1 MKYLTEDLYKKMQ
14 LFQLPLQDGF
24 TFEDLE
30 ELFEIDVHEFLMQE
44 LMAHDQWYDQY
55 LPAELHSRLFDK
67 KGEISFQELDDDL
80 LDMIR
85 NFRSSVEFEWSKA
98 SAKAKQNKQQVKK
111 TASLELRKLLD
122 MTLAESE
129 VRTIRGID
137 SKEVT
142 LEVYP
147 QWDLGKKLLIV
158 FGGVKGGWASKLH
171 PDDADWWMADEIFA
185 DEEREN
191 AYQFH
196 MMFGNAESVG
206 LVQLSFTE
214 VTIYEQDDIF
224 DF

>member
-44 LMAHDQWYDQY
+44 LMAHDQWYDKY
-55 LPAELHSRLFDK
+55 LPEELHSRLFDK

-85 NFRSSVEFEWSKA
+85 QFRSGVEFEWSKA
-98 SAKAKQNKQQVKK
+98 MAKAKQNRQQVRK
-111 TASLELRKLLD
+111 TASPALRKLLD
-122 MTLAESE
+122 MNLAESE
-129 VRTIRGID
+129 VRMIRGID
-137 SKEVT
+137 SREVT
-142 LEVYP
+142 MEVYP
-147 QWDLGKKLLIV
+147 QWDLSKKLLLQ
-158 FGGVKGGWASKLH
+158 FKGVKGGWASKLH
-171 PDDADWWMADEIFA
+171 PDDADWWLADEIFA

-214 VTIYEQDDIF
+214 VEIYEQDDLF

>member
-44 LMAHDQWYDQY
+44 LMAHDQWYDKY
-55 LPAELHSRLFDK
+55 LPEELHSRLFDK

-85 NFRSSVEFEWSKA
+85 QFRSSVEFEWSKA
-98 SAKAKQNKQQVKK
+98 MAKAKQNRQQVRK
-111 TASLELRKLLD
+111 TASPALRKLLD
-122 MTLAESE
+122 MNLAESV
-129 VRTIRGID
+129 VRMIRGID
-137 SKEVT
+137 SREVT
-142 LEVYP
+142 MEVYP
-147 QWDLGKKLLIV
+147 QWDLSKKLLLQ
-158 FGGVKGGWASKLH
+158 FKGVKGGWASKLH
-171 PDDADWWMADEIFA
+171 PDDADWWLADEIFA

-214 VTIYEQDDIF
+214 VEIYEQDDVF

>member
-1 MKYLTEDLYKKMQ
+1 MQ

-158 FGGVKGGWASKLH
+158 FGGVKGGWASQLH
-171 PDDADWWMADEIFA
+171 PDDADWWLADEIFA

-196 MMFGNAESVG
+196 MMFGNSEAVG
-206 LVQLSFTE
+206 LVQLSFTD

>member
-111 TASLELRKLLD
+111 TASLELRKMLD

-158 FGGVKGGWASKLH
+158 FGGVKGGWASQLH
-171 PDDADWWMADEIFA
+171 PDDADWWLADEIFA

-196 MMFGNAESVG
+196 MMFGNSEAVG

-214 VTIYEQDDIF
+214 VTIYEQDDVF

>member
-44 LMAHDQWYDQY
+44 LMAHDQWYDKY
-55 LPAELHSRLFDK
+55 LPEELHSRLFDK

-85 NFRSSVEFEWSKA
+85 QFRSSVEFEWSKA
-98 SAKAKQNKQQVKK
+98 MAKAKQNRQQVRK
-111 TASLELRKLLD
+111 TASPALRKLLD
-122 MTLAESE
+122 MNLAESE
-129 VRTIRGID
+129 VRMIRGID
-137 SKEVT
+137 SREVT
-142 LEVYP
+142 MEVYP
-147 QWDLGKKLLIV
+147 QWDLSKKLLLQ
-158 FGGVKGGWASKLH
+158 FKGVKGGWASKLH
-171 PDDADWWMADEIFA
+171 PDDADWWLADEIFA

-196 MMFGNAESVG
+196 LMFGNAESVG

-214 VTIYEQDDIF
+214 VEIYEQDDLF

>member
-147 QWDLGKKLLIV
+147 QWDLSKKLLIV
-158 FGGVKGGWASKLH
+158 FGGVKGGWASQLH
-171 PDDADWWMADEIFA
+171 PDDADWWLADEIFA
-185 DEEREN
+185 DDEREN

-196 MMFGNAESVG
+196 MMFGNSEAMG
-206 LVQLSFTE
+206 LVQLSFTD

>member
-24 TFEDLE
+24 SFEDLE

-158 FGGVKGGWASKLH
+158 FGGVKGGWASQLH
-171 PDDADWWMADEIFA
+171 PDDADWWLADEIFA

-196 MMFGNAESVG
+196 MMFGNSEAVG
-206 LVQLSFTE
+206 LVQLSFTD

>member
-111 TASLELRKLLD
+111 TASLELRKMLD

-158 FGGVKGGWASKLH
+158 FGGVKGGWASQLH
-171 PDDADWWMADEIFA
+171 PDDADWWLADEIFA

-196 MMFGNAESVG
+196 MMFGNSEAVG
-206 LVQLSFTE
+206 LVQLSFTD

>member
-44 LMAHDQWYDQY
+44 LMAHDQWYDKY
-55 LPAELHSRLFDK
+55 LPEELHSRLFDK

-85 NFRSSVEFEWSKA
+85 QFRSSVEFEWSKA
-98 SAKAKQNKQQVKK
+98 MAKAKQNRQQVRK
-111 TASLELRKLLD
+111 TASPALRKLLD
-122 MTLAESE
+122 MNLAESE
-129 VRTIRGID
+129 VRMIRGID
-137 SKEVT
+137 SREVT
-142 LEVYP
+142 MEVYP
-147 QWDLGKKLLIV
+147 QWDLSKKLLLQ
-158 FGGVKGGWASKLH
+158 FKGVKGGWASKLH
-171 PDDADWWMADEIFA
+171 PDDADWWLADEIFA

-214 VTIYEQDDIF
+214 VEIYEQDDLF

>member
-85 NFRSSVEFEWSKA
+85 NFRNSVEFEWSKA

-158 FGGVKGGWASKLH
+158 FGGVKGGWASQLH
-171 PDDADWWMADEIFA
+171 PDDADWWLADEIFA

-196 MMFGNAESVG
+196 MMFGNSEAVG
-206 LVQLSFTE
+206 LVQLSFTD

>member
-44 LMAHDQWYDQY
+44 LMAHDQWYDKY
-55 LPAELHSRLFDK
+55 LPEELHSRLFDK

-85 NFRSSVEFEWSKA
+85 QFRSSVEFEWSKA
-98 SAKAKQNKQQVKK
+98 MAKAKQNRQQVRK
-111 TASLELRKLLD
+111 TASPALRKLLD
-122 MTLAESE
+122 MNLAESE
-129 VRTIRGID
+129 VRMIRGID
-137 SKEVT
+137 SREVT
-142 LEVYP
+142 MEVYP
-147 QWDLGKKLLIV
+147 QWDLSKKLLLQ
-158 FGGVKGGWASKLH
+158 FQGVKGGWASKLH
-171 PDDADWWMADEIFA
+171 PDDADWWLADEIFA

-214 VTIYEQDDIF
+214 VEIYEQDDLF

>member
-1 MKYLTEDLYKKMQ
+1 M
-14 LFQLPLQDGF
+14 
-24 TFEDLE
+24 
-30 ELFEIDVHEFLMQE
+30 HEFLMQE

-158 FGGVKGGWASKLH
+158 FGGVKGGWASQLH
-171 PDDADWWMADEIFA
+171 PDDADWWLADEIFA

-196 MMFGNAESVG
+196 MMFGNSEAVG
-206 LVQLSFTE
+206 LVQLSFTD

>member
-55 LPAELHSRLFDK
+55 LPEELHSRLFDK

-80 LDMIR
+80 LELIR
-85 NFRSSVEFEWSKA
+85 KFRSSVEFEWSKA

-122 MTLAESE
+122 LSLTESE

-137 SKEVT
+137 SREVT

-147 QWDLGKKLLIV
+147 HWDLGKKLLIV

-171 PDDADWWMADEIFA
+171 PDDADWWLADEIFV

-196 MMFGNAESVG
+196 MLFGNSDAVG
-206 LVQLSFTE
+206 MVQLSFTD

>member
-44 LMAHDQWYDQY
+44 LMAHDQWYDKY
-55 LPAELHSRLFDK
+55 LPEELHSRLFDK

-85 NFRSSVEFEWSKA
+85 QFRSSVEFEWSKA
-98 SAKAKQNKQQVKK
+98 MAKVKQNRQQVRK
-111 TASLELRKLLD
+111 TASPALRKLLD
-122 MTLAESE
+122 MNLAESE
-129 VRTIRGID
+129 VRMIRGID
-137 SKEVT
+137 SREVT
-142 LEVYP
+142 MEVYP
-147 QWDLGKKLLIV
+147 QWDLSKKLLLQ
-158 FGGVKGGWASKLH
+158 FKGVKGGWASKLH
-171 PDDADWWMADEIFA
+171 PDDADWWLADEIFA

-214 VTIYEQDDIF
+214 VEIYEQDDVF

>member
-44 LMAHDQWYDQY
+44 LMAHDQWYDEY
-55 LPAELHSRLFDK
+55 LPEELHSRLFDK

-158 FGGVKGGWASKLH
+158 FGGVKGGWASQLH
-171 PDDADWWMADEIFA
+171 PDDADWWLADEIFA

-206 LVQLSFTE
+206 LVQLSFTD
-214 VTIYEQDDIF
+214 VTIYEQVDIF

>member
-44 LMAHDQWYDQY
+44 LMAHDQWYDKY
-55 LPAELHSRLFDK
+55 LPEELHSRLFDK
-67 KGEISFQELDDDL
+67 KREISFQELDDDL

-85 NFRSSVEFEWSKA
+85 QFRSSVEFEWSKA
-98 SAKAKQNKQQVKK
+98 MAKAKQNRQQVRK
-111 TASLELRKLLD
+111 TASPALRKLLD
-122 MTLAESE
+122 MNLAESE
-129 VRTIRGID
+129 VRMIRGID
-137 SKEVT
+137 SREVT
-142 LEVYP
+142 MEVYP
-147 QWDLGKKLLIV
+147 QWDLSKKLLLQ
-158 FGGVKGGWASKLH
+158 FKGVKGGWASKLH
-171 PDDADWWMADEIFA
+171 PDDADWWLADEIFA

-214 VTIYEQDDIF
+214 VEIYEQDDLF

>member
-147 QWDLGKKLLIV
+147 QWDLSKKLLIV
-158 FGGVKGGWASKLH
+158 FGGVKGGWASQLH
-171 PDDADWWMADEIFA
+171 PDDAD
-185 DEEREN
+185 
-191 AYQFH
+191 
-196 MMFGNAESVG
+196 
-206 LVQLSFTE
+206 
-214 VTIYEQDDIF
+214 
-224 DF
+224 

>member
-44 LMAHDQWYDQY
+44 LMAHDQWYDKY
-55 LPAELHSRLFDK
+55 LPEELHSRLFDK

-85 NFRSSVEFEWSKA
+85 QFRSSVEFEWSKA
-98 SAKAKQNKQQVKK
+98 MAKAKQNRQQVRK
-111 TASLELRKLLD
+111 TASPALRKLLD
-122 MTLAESE
+122 MNLAESE
-129 VRTIRGID
+129 VRMIRGID
-137 SKEVT
+137 SREVT
-142 LEVYP
+142 MEVYP
-147 QWDLGKKLLIV
+147 QWDLSKKLLLQ
-158 FGGVKGGWASKLH
+158 FKGVKGGWASKLH
-171 PDDADWWMADEIFA
+171 PDDADWWLADEIFA

-214 VTIYEQDDIF
+214 VEIYEQDDVF
-224 DF
+224 DC

>member
-158 FGGVKGGWASKLH
+158 FGGVKGGWASQLH
-171 PDDADWWMADEIFA
+171 PDDADWWLADEIFA

-196 MMFGNAESVG
+196 MMFGNSETVG
-206 LVQLSFTE
+206 LVQLSFTD
-214 VTIYEQDDIF
+214 VAIYEQDYIF

>member
-158 FGGVKGGWASKLH
+158 FGGVKGGWASQLH
-171 PDDADWWMADEIFA
+171 PDDADWWLADEIFA

-196 MMFGNAESVG
+196 MMFGNSEAMG
-206 LVQLSFTE
+206 LVQLSFTD

>member
-85 NFRSSVEFEWSKA
+85 TFRSSVEFEWSKA

-147 QWDLGKKLLIV
+147 QWDLSKKLLIV
-158 FGGVKGGWASKLH
+158 FGGVKGGWASQLH
-171 PDDADWWMADEIFA
+171 PDDADWWLADEIFA

-196 MMFGNAESVG
+196 MMFGNSEAVG
-206 LVQLSFTE
+206 LVQLSFTD

>member
-98 SAKAKQNKQQVKK
+98 LAKAKQNKQQVKK

-122 MTLAESE
+122 LTLVESE

-158 FGGVKGGWASKLH
+158 FGGVKGGWASQLH
-171 PDDADWWMADEIFA
+171 PDDADWWLADEIFA

-196 MMFGNAESVG
+196 MMFGNSEAVG
-206 LVQLSFTE
+206 LVQLSFTD

>member
-171 PDDADWWMADEIFA
+171 PDDADWWLADEIFA

-196 MMFGNAESVG
+196 MMFGNSEAVG
-206 LVQLSFTE
+206 LVQLSFTD

>member
-158 FGGVKGGWASKLH
+158 FGGVKGGWASQLH
-171 PDDADWWMADEIFA
+171 PDDADWWLADEIFA

>member
-158 FGGVKGGWASKLH
+158 FGGVKGGWASQLH
-171 PDDADWWMADEIFA
+171 PDDADWWLADEIFA

-206 LVQLSFTE
+206 LVQLSFTD

>member
-55 LPAELHSRLFDK
+55 LPEELHSRLFDK

-158 FGGVKGGWASKLH
+158 FGGVKGGWASQLH
-171 PDDADWWMADEIFA
+171 PDDADWWLADEIFA
-185 DEEREN
+185 DDEREN

-196 MMFGNAESVG
+196 MMFGNSEAVG
-206 LVQLSFTE
+206 LVQLSFTD

>member
-44 LMAHDQWYDQY
+44 LMAHDQWYDKY
-55 LPAELHSRLFDK
+55 LPEELHSRLFDK

-85 NFRSSVEFEWSKA
+85 QFRSSMEFEWSKA
-98 SAKAKQNKQQVKK
+98 MAKAKQNRQQVRK
-111 TASLELRKLLD
+111 TASPALRKLLD
-122 MTLAESE
+122 MNLAESE
-129 VRTIRGID
+129 VRMIRGID
-137 SKEVT
+137 SREVT
-142 LEVYP
+142 MEVYP
-147 QWDLGKKLLIV
+147 QWDLSKKLLLQ
-158 FGGVKGGWASKLH
+158 FKGVKGGWASKLH
-171 PDDADWWMADEIFA
+171 PDDADWWLADEIFA

-214 VTIYEQDDIF
+214 VEIYEQDDLF

>member
-44 LMAHDQWYDQY
+44 LMAHDQWYDKY
-55 LPAELHSRLFDK
+55 LPEELHSRLFDK

-85 NFRSSVEFEWSKA
+85 QFRSSVEFEWSKA
-98 SAKAKQNKQQVKK
+98 MAKAKQNRQQVRK
-111 TASLELRKLLD
+111 TASPALRKLLD
-122 MTLAESE
+122 MNLAESE
-129 VRTIRGID
+129 VRMIRGID
-137 SKEVT
+137 SREVT
-142 LEVYP
+142 MEVYP
-147 QWDLGKKLLIV
+147 QWDLSKKLLLQ
-158 FGGVKGGWASKLH
+158 FKGVKGGWASKLH
-171 PDDADWWMADEIFA
+171 PDDADWWLADEIFA

-196 MMFGNAESVG
+196 LMFGNAESVG

-214 VTIYEQDDIF
+214 VEIYEQDDVF
-224 DF
+224 DC